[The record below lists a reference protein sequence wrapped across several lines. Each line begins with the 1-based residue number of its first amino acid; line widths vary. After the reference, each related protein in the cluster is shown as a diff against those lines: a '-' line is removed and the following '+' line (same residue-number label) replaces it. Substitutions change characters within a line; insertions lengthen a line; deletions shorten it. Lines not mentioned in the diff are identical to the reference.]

1 MTAATTRRSLVE
13 LPPGAEPP
21 YRVFVNGVP
30 QVEGRDYRVK
40 GHALLFERE
49 LVKEG
54 RLGFWRWTLMFFSI
68 AGTYRRHDSVDV
80 AYHKGGREHVAVA
93 LDITPLEGP
102 PEARTVGGGDQPPSA
117 APDGP

>member
-1 MTAATTRRSLVE
+1 MAKRSLVE

-30 QVEGRDYRVK
+30 QVEGGDYRVK
-40 GHALLFERE
+40 GRTLLFERE

-54 RLGFWRWTLMFFSI
+54 RLGFWRWALMFFSI

-80 AYHKGGREHVAVA
+80 AYRKGGREQVAVG
-93 LDITPLEGP
+93 LDIAPLEGP
-102 PEARTVGGGDQPPSA
+102 PTARAGGAGDHPA
-117 APDGP
+117 ARARPGP